1 MGGPQ
6 ERQRPGSTFPGFS
19 AGRAVARFPAMAESG
34 EQVVAAVD
42 PGAGVGT
49 HLGEKSVG
57 CGRPYHQ

>member
-6 ERQRPGSTFPGFS
+6 EWQRPRSSFPGFS
-19 AGRAVARFPAMAESG
+19 AGRVVARIPATAESG

-49 HLGEKSVG
+49 HPGEKSVG
-57 CGRPYHQ
+57 CGRPSPQ